1 MVWTMNVHDSD
12 AGRIPVIAKSRNL
25 PSGASS
31 PRHAHPMTA
40 QLLYAVEGVMM
51 VSTEAGEW
59 IVPPTRA
66 IWVPCGTEHR
76 SRMLT
81 AVRLRT
87 LHISARV
94 AEDLPKDPCVL
105 AVSPLLRELILAAMD
120 IPPGYSSESR
130 DGRVMALLLDEIHR
144 LPSLPLALP
153 LPASADLRE
162 VCERLRETP
171 EDATTVEEWARRLA
185 IDPRTLQRRFARETG
200 LSLARWRRQARLIAA
215 LEQLALGRRI
225 IDVALDLGY
234 ESPTAFSAMFKRE
247 LGSSPSNFK
256 KSST

>member
-12 AGRIPVIAKSRNL
+12 AGILPIIAKSRNL
-25 PSGASS
+25 PSGAFSPDHSHSS
-31 PRHAHPMTA
+31 TA
-40 QLLYAVEGVMM
+40 QLLYAVEGVM
-51 VSTEAGEW
+51 VVTTRAGEW

-66 IWVPCGTEHR
+66 IWVPCGTEHS

-105 AVSPLLRELILAAMD
+105 AVTPLLRELILAAMD
-120 IPPGYSSESR
+120 INPGYAPQSR
-130 DGRVMALLLDEIHR
+130 DGRIMSLLLDEIHR

-153 LPASADLRE
+153 QPASADLRT
-162 VCERLRETP
+162 VCERIRAAP
-171 EDATTVEEWARRLA
+171 DDATTVEDWALRLA
-185 IDPRTLQRRFARETG
+185 IDPRTLQRRFQRETG
-200 LSLARWRRQARLIAA
+200 LSFARWRRQARLIAA
-215 LEQLALGRRI
+215 LEQLALGRRV

-247 LGSSPSNFK
+247 LGCTPSNFK
-256 KSST
+256 KG

>member
-1 MVWTMNVHDSD
+1 MIWTMNVHDCD
-12 AGRIPVIAKSRNL
+12 EGILPVIVKSRDL
-25 PSGASS
+25 PSGVSS
-31 PRHAHPMTA
+31 PRHAHTRTA
-40 QLLYAVEGVMM
+40 QLLYAVEGVMV

-59 IVPPTRA
+59 LVPPTRA
-66 IWVPCGTEHR
+66 IWVPCGTAHC

-87 LHISARV
+87 LHISTEV
-94 AEDLPKDPCVL
+94 AGDLPDKPCVL
-105 AVSPLLRELILAAMD
+105 AVTPLLRELILSALD
-120 IPPGYSSESR
+120 IPPGYPADSR

-153 LPASADLRE
+153 LPASPELRE
-162 VCERLRETP
+162 VCERLREAP
-171 EDATTVEEWARRLA
+171 EDGTSVEEWARRLS

-200 LSLARWRRQARLIAA
+200 LSFARWRRQARLIAA
-215 LEQLALGRRI
+215 LEQLALGRRV

-247 LGSSPSNFK
+247 LGSSPSAFREQAL
-256 KSST
+256 

>member
-1 MVWTMNVHDSD
+1 MVWTMNVHDCD
-12 AGRIPVIAKSRNL
+12 EGKLPVIVKSRNL
-25 PSGASS
+25 PSGVSS
-31 PRHAHPMTA
+31 PRHAHTMTA
-40 QLLYAVEGVMM
+40 QLLYAVEGVMV

-66 IWVPCGTEHR
+66 IWVPCGTGHC

-87 LHISARV
+87 LHISAEI
-94 AEDLPKDPCVL
+94 AKTLPDKPCVL
-105 AVSPLLRELILAAMD
+105 AVTPLLRELILAALD
-120 IPPGYSSESR
+120 IQPGYSAESR
-130 DGRVMALLLDEIHR
+130 DGRVMTLLLDEIHR

-153 LPASADLRE
+153 LPASPDLRE
-162 VCERLRETP
+162 VCESLRETP
-171 EDATTVEEWARRLA
+171 DDATTVEEWARRLS

-200 LSLARWRRQARLIAA
+200 LSLAHWRRQARLIAA
-215 LEQLALGRRI
+215 LGQLALGRRV

-247 LGSSPSNFK
+247 LGSSPSDFK
-256 KSST
+256 KGAV